1 MNTVKN
7 ALVEAA
13 VKAALSYLESD
24 PEKNIPRLK
33 IWWLPEVWPRI
44 LICGNRWNDWPSV
57 IK

>member
-24 PEKNIPRLK
+24 PEKNIPRLMDLVDK
-33 IWWLPEVWPRI
+33 ALPKDI
-44 LICGNRWNDWPSV
+44 S
-57 IK
+57 